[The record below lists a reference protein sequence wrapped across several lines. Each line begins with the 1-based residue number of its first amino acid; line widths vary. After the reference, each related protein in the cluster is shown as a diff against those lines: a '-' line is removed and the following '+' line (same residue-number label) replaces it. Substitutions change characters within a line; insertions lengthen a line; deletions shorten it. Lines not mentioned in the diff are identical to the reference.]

1 MKIHFQNVYT
11 YQNLMNWRKSLIH
24 QICQMQKN
32 FIFTIFSKIKIS
44 KSENFENFQNL
55 KFLKENIIEILSYLQ
70 KIGIDNVK
78 LNFKEKIKNQILLL
92 NKQRKI
98 LLKELLIVPI
108 QEKASLT
115 LSGTFV

>member
-1 MKIHFQNVYT
+1 M
-11 YQNLMNWRKSLIH
+11 
-24 QICQMQKN
+24 
-32 FIFTIFSKIKIS
+32 
-44 KSENFENFQNL
+44 
-55 KFLKENIIEILSYLQ
+55 Q

>member
-1 MKIHFQNVYT
+1 M
-11 YQNLMNWRKSLIH
+11 
-24 QICQMQKN
+24 
-32 FIFTIFSKIKIS
+32 
-44 KSENFENFQNL
+44 
-55 KFLKENIIEILSYLQ
+55 Q

-115 LSGTFV
+115 LSGTFVWLPSDIINPFMKYFNYIMYVKVKISNLTLPNLSFNSLFASTDTIYLSFLNI